1 MIEEEIRQVNKLSQ
15 LTSFQPVSN
24 TGITKSKFI
33 QEDDEQSVLKIR
45 GMLSTRE
52 IVSTYK
58 MKELSMELTIELP
71 LNYPLGVVKVACG
84 KRIGVSENEWRN
96 WMLQLTNYLT
106 HQNGSMYQGLQIWKN
121 NVDKKFAG
129 VEECTVCYSVIH
141 GTNFQL
147 PKMKCRTCKKKF
159 HSVCLYKWF
168 ESSNKSTC
176 PLCRNIF

>member
-1 MIEEEIRQVNKLSQ
+1 M
-15 LTSFQPVSN
+15 TSAQPVSV
-24 TGITKSKFI
+24 TATTKSKYI

-58 MKELSMELTIELP
+58 MKELSMELTMELP